1 MDKNK
6 VTLFGLDGEEVDVI
20 SIPLNEHMEPGAILT
35 HLGRKFQR
43 GGGPGMLYSA
53 NEYGELL
60 KESDE
65 QDSK

>member
-20 SIPLNEHMEPGAILT
+20 SVPINEHIEPGAILT

-43 GGGPGMLYSA
+43 GGGPNNLYAA
-53 NEYGELL
+53 NEYGELP
-60 KESDE
+60 KETDGPK
-65 QDSK
+65 D